1 MHGRCGEQ
9 ATDAKGA
16 ISLREGRVWADVD
29 PGVKARPFTLQLL
42 TPSKMHYLT
51 CKSDADMRDWIAAL
65 NRVVE
70 RVQGI
75 SHAAPT
81 ATDAHGEAISPS
93 KRGSAW

>member
-1 MHGRCGEQ
+1 VNGRGGEQ
-9 ATDAKGA
+9 AADAKGA

-29 PGVKARPFTLQLL
+29 PGVKARPFTLQLF
-42 TPSKMHYLT
+42 TPAKTHYLT
-51 CKSDADMRDWIAAL
+51 CASDADMREWIAAL

-75 SHAAPT
+75 SHAVPT
-81 ATDAHGEAISPS
+81 ATDGLGQAISPS